1 MRTTFE
7 CGYHVRSYETGVTN
21 RLTMANLCNYLQ
33 EAAGEHADKLGF
45 GILDLQKEGLSWM
58 LARLRVKVA
67 REAAWG
73 SDLKVVTWPCN
84 ILRHIIAPSDFQ
96 VFDAK
101 TGEPVAEG
109 VSEWFMVNLAAQR
122 IVKPTDAFKAVV
134 PEGVER
140 TPLAAEDGA
149 GKFAALAKVDATA
162 KILVRRAD
170 HDFNDHV
177 NNVHYIEWSFEALP
191 AAVRK
196 RKVVGLDII
205 FRQAAHAGDA
215 LEAQLEAVDDTHYR
229 CAIVRPS
236 DAALLATSAIELD
249 AHE

>member
-84 ILRHIIAPSDFQ
+84 ILRHIIAPRDFQ

-122 IVKPTDAFKAVV
+122 IVRPTEKFAELVGADV
-134 PEGVER
+134 PR
-140 TPLAAEDGA
+140 TPLAAEEGR
-149 GKFAALAKVDATA
+149 GKFAALAKVDAAA

-177 NNVHYIEWSFEALP
+177 NNVHYIEWTFEALP
-191 AAVRK
+191 DTFRDRAAT
-196 RKVVGLDII
+196 GLDIV
-205 FRQAAHAGDA
+205 FRQAAHAGDE
-215 LEAQLEAVDDTHYR
+215 LESRVEVVDDAHVR
-229 CAIVRPS
+229 VAIVRLS
-236 DAALLATSAIELD
+236 DNALLATAALEFQC
-249 AHE
+249 